1 MQTANIIKT
10 IKLKLSPTTTGII
23 PLFDNSLNQ
32 FNDSISKAAFVKT
45 LKAFSKITSLT
56 PVRLP
61 NFRLEDS
68 ESEKLYKTLDVEF
81 NSPRKQLDLFIGN
94 VGSWEQVGSVS
105 LLNPSGYPYRMF
117 NLLDFYSDGIAAEL
131 GDGMTLGVQVVDV
144 GFGLLQDTDFVTIH
158 GNINQE
164 YLLSGDSSNN
174 NGGNNGSG
182 NIDINVRA
190 NSISTCSSKI
200 SATLGSGFIQ
210 LLAKNDN
217 RLYFLIEN
225 KDNDESITLKISDA
239 FITIKPGGT
248 FDLSAYNGEVLFK
261 SDSGN
266 LVTSIKV
273 MECFC

>member
-164 YLLSGDSSNN
+164 YLLPGDSNNN

-190 NSISTCSSKI
+190 NNINSCSSKI
-200 SATLGSGFIQ
+200 SATTGNDFTQ
-210 LLAKNDN
+210 LLAKNDS

-225 KDNDESITLKISDA
+225 NDRDSITLKISDA